1 MFLTLIILLAS
12 IVVMLFGATIFTNA
26 IEWLG
31 KRLNISDGAIGS
43 VLAGVGTALPETM
56 IPVVAIFFGTTAEE
70 MDVGIGAIIGAP
82 FMLSTLT
89 LPLLGGGLLF
99 FSFLKKRSPEFSLDY
114 DHVRRDLSFF
124 LGAFSL
130 AIFISF
136 FPIPILRYGV
146 ALFLILIYIRYI
158 RTVMKDGEHSGDDVS
173 PLYFNRSQDSP
184 RDGLIYLQI
193 LVGLGIIIGA
203 AHFFVKGVTDF
214 SQFLGISP
222 LILSLLITP
231 VATEL
236 PEKLNS
242 LIWIYNKKDT
252 LAVGNI
258 TGAMVFQSTFPVAIG
273 LIGTPWELNHFAITS
288 AVLAILSSLTFYL
301 FLKFQGYWKPILLTS
316 SVLFYFAFGVYI
328 MVV

>member
-1 MFLTLIILLAS
+1 MFFTIIILIAS

-31 KRLNISDGAIGS
+31 KRLNVSDGAIGS
-43 VLAGVGTALPETM
+43 ILAGVGTALPETM
-56 IPVVAIFFGTTAEE
+56 IPLVAIFFGSTPEE

-99 FSFLKKRSPEFSLDY
+99 FSYLKKRSSKFSLDY

-130 AIFISF
+130 AIFITF
-136 FPIPILRYGV
+136 FPVPIIRYGV
-146 ALFLILIYIRYI
+146 ALFLVFIYIRYI
-158 RTVMKDGEHSGDDVS
+158 RIVMKDGEHSGDDVA
-173 PLYFNRSQDSP
+173 PLYFNRSHHSP
-184 RDGLIYLQI
+184 PDWLIYLQI
-193 LVGLGIIIGA
+193 LVGLGVIVAA
-203 AHFFVKGVTDF
+203 AHFFVVGVTDF
-214 SQFLGISP
+214 SQFLGVSP

-242 LIWIYNKKDT
+242 LIWIYHKKDT

-273 LIGTPWELNHFAITS
+273 LIGTPWELDHITIAS
-288 AVLAILSSLTFYL
+288 AVLAILSSVTFYL
-301 FLKFQGYWKPILLTS
+301 FLKFQGHWKPMLLTS

-328 MVV
+328 MAV